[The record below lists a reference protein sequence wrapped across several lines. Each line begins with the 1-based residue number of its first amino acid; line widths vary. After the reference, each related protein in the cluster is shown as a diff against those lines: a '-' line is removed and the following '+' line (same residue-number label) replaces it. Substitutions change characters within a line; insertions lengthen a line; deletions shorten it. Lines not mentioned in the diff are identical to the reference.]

1 MVPCAGGG
9 NGNLVMAGEGALG
22 GTGEEAWKEHRQ
34 DFKTEHD
41 NDIRAKVPGTQEV
54 ITCK

>member
-1 MVPCAGGG
+1 MQVEVWQLEA
-9 NGNLVMAGEGALG
+9 VMAGEGAPG

-34 DFKTEHD
+34 AFKTERAD
-41 NDIRAKVPGTQEV
+41 DIRAKVPGTQEV